1 MKPATIRRFDLFYL
15 AWVALTVIDFLI
27 RRDTYV
33 SQIDDAASGSGAGN
47 GFILGSTFV
56 TVTFAVWTLVLLLL
70 WYLVSQK
77 RSTIAKWI
85 VVLLVLLGI
94 FSLPDFFRHAFAAT
108 EIVSL
113 LGFITSVVAAYSLF
127 GPGAKAWFAGE
138 TPLDPAATD

>member
-1 MKPATIRRFDLFYL
+1 MKPATIRPFDLFYL
-15 AWVALTVIDFLI
+15 AWVALTVIDFLL

-33 SQIDDAASGSGAGN
+33 SQIDNAASGSGAGS

-56 TVTFAVWTLVLLLL
+56 TGTFVAWTLVLLLL

-77 RSTIAKWI
+77 RSAIAKWI

-94 FSLPDFFRHAFAAT
+94 FTVPDFFRHAFTAT

-127 GPGAKAWFAGE
+127 GPGAKAWFAAE
-138 TPLDPAATD
+138 TPIDPAATD